1 MQDKVAGG
9 TNRTQENKTTEKQ
22 KECRGEESTTLDWG
36 QGQSCSVQKTQKSKK
51 KNPSIHK

>member
-22 KECRGEESTTLDWG
+22 KECREKESTTLDWG
-36 QGQSCSVQKTQKSKK
+36 QGQSCSVQKT
-51 KNPSIHK
+51 